1 MGSTSI
7 KLNKKPSNTASNG
20 LTEVGNDIRLGGTL
34 IQNTDINQNGFN
46 LTTSGLGNVGLGIS
60 IPTAKLHVFNSSGNT
75 GLFKSTNG
83 STINYA
89 VRGETVNGGA
99 ALDVYGELGV
109 FDGSRWNGVRGNSGT
124 ALAASISG
132 INTVANGLSGY
143 FNERVGIGTS
153 SPAVR
158 LSVQDPSGNI
168 ARFGWNATEYIQLVS
183 GGVESRIESSL
194 ARPMRFTVNG
204 TSRIS
209 ILSTGEIGLNTLTPT
224 SSIHKEGSVAET
236 VTVITASITLNNTH
250 NKIVVNNGATA
261 ITVTLP
267 NALTCLGRKYEF
279 SRYAGSTGTVNIT
292 PSVGQIQAFNGTVGA
307 TTTIGGHSA
316 AGAGLRHSFTAVN
329 IAGVG
334 TWVRI

>member
-1 MGSTSI
+1 MDRWYKEFESNQEIVIAIRRPNVSVDPQD
-7 KLNKKPSNTASNG
+7 KPAGAYSRIQKRKWKIWYVVDNLYNPTIIQHVFYRAGRKNDWIEYIPPATPDLTTASNG

-46 LTTSGLGNVGLGIS
+46 LTTSGLGNVG
-60 IPTAKLHVFNSSGNT
+60 
-75 GLFKSTNG
+75 
-83 STINYA
+83 
-89 VRGETVNGGA
+89 
-99 ALDVYGELGV
+99 
-109 FDGSRWNGVRGNSGT
+109 
-124 ALAASISG
+124 
-132 INTVANGLSGY
+132 
-143 FNERVGIGTS
+143 IGTS

-183 GGVESRIESSL
+183 GGIESRIESSL

-236 VTVITASITLNNTH
+236 VTVITGSITLNNTH

-279 SRYAGSTGTVNIT
+279 SRYAGSTGTINIT
-292 PSVGQIQAFNGTVGA
+292 PSVGQIQALVGTVGA
-307 TTTIGGHSA
+307 TTTIGGHTA
-316 AGAGLRHSFTAVN
+316 AGAGLRHPFTAVN